1 MASNKV
7 LIEVERYGFS
17 DNPTFD
23 TLLNKLAQLAGKW
36 RSNKQN
42 EVATQYQTIL
52 RSLIMLG
59 FHEELPVELELPDAL
74 MPEEYLNQF

>member
-7 LIEVERYGFS
+7 LVEVERFGFS

-36 RSNKQN
+36 RTDKQA
-42 EVATQYQTIL
+42 ELVEQYQTIL

-59 FHEELPVELELPDAL
+59 FHEELPVELELPDEL
-74 MPEEYLNQF
+74 MPEEYLSQF

>member
-1 MASNKV
+1 MATNKI

-36 RSNKQN
+36 RTTKTD
-42 EVATQYQTIL
+42 EVAEQYQTIL
-52 RSLIMLG
+52 RSLMMLG
-59 FHEELPVELELPDAL
+59 FREELPVELELPEEL
-74 MPEEYLNQF
+74 MPEEYLSQF